1 MKGINFE
8 YGYKS
13 FYSERASMIKHAG
26 FDSVLI
32 SYDEFVEDALHSI
45 QNVGLNIDA
54 LHLPYRKMVNNIW
67 LSGDV
72 SEPYLQLLSGCIAY
86 ADKKGIRRVVA
97 HITST
102 DTPPPKNIRGI
113 EFINKLLAVCEK
125 HNVCLCLENLR
136 RLDYL
141 EYIFEN
147 CGSRFLGFC
156 FDSGHSSAFTH
167 NQMAFP
173 WEKFGE
179 KLMCVHLH
187 DNNGVED
194 EHLLPF
200 DGILPWETI
209 AHKIGH
215 FCKTGAVSLELHDG
229 AKARYNVSEEE
240 FLSMAYQ
247 RISKIYNLM

>member
-13 FYSERASMIKHAG
+13 LYSERASMIKRAG
-26 FDSVLI
+26 FDSVLL
-32 SYDEFVEDALHSI
+32 SYDEFVEDAMLSI
-45 QNVGLNIDA
+45 RNAGLNIDA

-86 ADKKGIRRVVA
+86 ADKMGIRRVVA

-102 DTPPPKNIRGI
+102 DSPPPKNIRGV

-125 HNVCLCLENLR
+125 YNVYLCLENLR

-141 EYIFEN
+141 EYIFEE
-147 CGSRFLGFC
+147 CGSRLLGFC
-156 FDSGHSSAFTH
+156 FDSGHASAFTH
-167 NQMAFP
+167 NPTSFP

-179 KLMCVHLH
+179 KLTCVHLH
-187 DNNGVED
+187 DNNGVDD

-200 DGILPWETI
+200 DGSLPWEVI
-209 AHKIGH
+209 APKIGH
-215 FCKTGAVSLELHDG
+215 YCKTGAVSLELHDG
-229 AKARYNVSEEE
+229 ARARYNGSEEE
-240 FLSMAYQ
+240 FLNMAYQ